1 MKKLLIILI
10 LLLSIN
16 YLHAQIN
23 AITETGDEVL
33 LYPDGTWAYLNDSLV
48 EAKTIEVNEKKF
60 TKSKSASFLVKSK
73 KLNIGVWINP
83 KHWTFERANEND
95 ASEFNFTR
103 KGEDLYAMLISE
115 KMEIPIVTL
124 KQVAFENA
132 REVAPDIKIV
142 NEEYRFVNGIMVYMM
157 QMNGSIQGM
166 RVTYCGYYYSNSN
179 GTIQLI
185 TYTAA
190 NLFDDYK
197 DQVEE
202 LLNGLVEL

>member
-1 MKKLLIILI
+1 
-10 LLLSIN
+10 
-16 YLHAQIN
+16 
-23 AITETGDEVL
+23 
-33 LYPDGTWAYLNDSLV
+33 
-48 EAKTIEVNEKKF
+48 
-60 TKSKSASFLVKSK
+60 
-73 KLNIGVWINP
+73 
-83 KHWTFERANEND
+83 
-95 ASEFNFTR
+95 
-103 KGEDLYAMLISE
+103 
-115 KMEIPIVTL
+115 MEIPIVTL